1 LATIETIQSF
11 LLVSI
16 GAIIGSNLRYK
27 IYKKLTRLKIKKD
40 VIILFINILASF
52 LLGLFYSI
60 LIKNNFNYSYQ
71 LGLFFSIGF
80 LGSLST
86 FSTFIYDLFELSYQL
101 KMTRAVNIFCF
112 SLLFGI
118 ISLAFGYF
126 LGSI

>member
-1 LATIETIQSF
+1 MATIETIQSF